1 MVANLEQLLNELHL
15 EQKLLAEELRA
26 ERIPSR
32 PTPPLLPRTA
42 EQQAE
47 ARHIAYEESLAYE
60 RDHPF
65 RKPAR
70 LRSVS

>member
-1 MVANLEQLLNELHL
+1 MAADLAQ
-15 EQKLLAEELRA
+15 LLAELQLEQNLMAEQMRA

-32 PTPPLLPRTA
+32 PSPPWEPRTA

-47 ARHIAYEESLAYE
+47 ARRIAFEESLAYE

-70 LRSVS
+70 LRAVS